1 MPSTATPPP
10 ELEVLTFLSDPN
22 AQVRQVAVS
31 NIVGFSAKDSPQRSL
46 LISKHKNRDG
56 SPLLGRDGK
65 EVDTVE
71 DLKRLCQDQPITAHD
86 AFSALINISDSLVLA
101 RKIGDKTFLEFLVRY
116 IADPVSLLADL
127 ACMLLSNLTK
137 LESICAILLDLQVQA
152 RPFYSFMASEEME
165 GALNGMDVEPNDP
178 EYAVKKAKA
187 EEYAKK
193 VAERAKK
200 IDEKVPAMARLLD
213 AFEEGATVASQGS
226 DLEAMKQRAKDAATK
241 ADDEKEPEKVERG
254 PDGRPRIKR
263 KTNCNFLASVFANT
277 TVLPRGRDWFVSP
290 LSASTA
296 AASATAQAALARG
309 VDEQGAIPAATEYP
323 VARIMAFT
331 EHPNLIRRG
340 GVISTLKNV
349 LFVKSA
355 HKLLIAPP
363 PARDGEDEMLAGA
376 LRATTRPPSS
386 VDILPYL
393 LLPLCDGK
401 ELAEVDL
408 EDQEELPEECQM
420 LPEDKKRERDPALRL
435 MLVES
440 LLLLCTNIYGRQ
452 CLRARGA
459 YVVVRSAHLVEPDEK
474 IAEAVLRLVNILKR
488 DESAATAKDLEDDAE
503 ANVEDVGAELQEE
516 DESGDEDLQIEE
528 L

>member
-1 MPSTATPPP
+1 MT
-10 ELEVLTFLSDPN
+10 
-22 AQVRQVAVS
+22 
-31 NIVGFSAKDSPQRSL
+31 
-46 LISKHKNRDG
+46 
-56 SPLLGRDGK
+56 
-65 EVDTVE
+65 
-71 DLKRLCQDQPITAHD
+71 
-86 AFSALINISDSLVLA
+86 
-101 RKIGDKTFLEFLVRY
+101 
-116 IADPVSLLADL
+116 
-127 ACMLLSNLTK
+127 
-137 LESICAILLDLQVQA
+137 
-152 RPFYSFMASEEME
+152 
-165 GALNGMDVEPNDP
+165 
-178 EYAVKKAKA
+178 
-187 EEYAKK
+187 
-193 VAERAKK
+193 
-200 IDEKVPAMARLLD
+200 
-213 AFEEGATVASQGS
+213 
-226 DLEAMKQRAKDAATK
+226 
-241 ADDEKEPEKVERG
+241 
-254 PDGRPRIKR
+254 
-263 KTNCNFLASVFANT
+263 
-277 TVLPRGRDWFVSP
+277 P
-290 LSASTA
+290 LSASSA
-296 AASATAQAALARG
+296 ATSATAQAALARG
-309 VDEQGAIPAATEYP
+309 VDGHGTTPAATEYP

-355 HKLLIAPP
+355 HKLLVAPP

-401 ELAEVDL
+401 ELSEVDL

-420 LPEDKKRERDPALRL
+420 LPEDKKREKDPALRL

-459 YVVVRSAHLVEPDEK
+459 YVVVRSAHLVEADEK

-503 ANVEDVGAELQEE
+503 AMHEDVGAEDQE
-516 DESGDEDLQIEE
+516 DVESDDEDLQIEE

>member
-1 MPSTATPPP
+1 MPASTLPPP

-22 AQVRQVAVS
+22 AQVRQVALS
-31 NIVGFSAKDSPQRSL
+31 NIVGFSAKTSPQRSL
-46 LISKHKNRDG
+46 LTAKHRNRDG
-56 SPLLGRDGK
+56 SPLMGRDGK
-65 EVDTVE
+65 EVDTIE

-101 RKIGDKTFLEFLVRY
+101 RKIGDKSFLEFLVRY

-137 LESICAILLDLQVQA
+137 LESICAILLDLHVQA
-152 RPFYSFMASEEME
+152 RPFYSFMPTEEME
-165 GALNGMDVEPNDP
+165 TALAGMEVEPDDP
-178 EYAVKKAKA
+178 DFAKKKEAA
-187 EEYAKK
+187 DNYAKK
-193 VAERAKK
+193 LTDQAKK
-200 IDEKVPAMARLLD
+200 MEEKVPAMARLLD
-213 AFEEGATVASQGS
+213 AFEEGATVTSQGS
-226 DLEAMKQRAKDAATK
+226 NLEAMKQRVQEAAQG
-241 ADDEKEPEKVERG
+241 EKSESQEAEKIERG

-263 KTNCNFLASVFANT
+263 KTNCNFLASVFANV
-277 TVLPRGRDWFVSP
+277 TVLPRGRDWFVTP

-296 AASATAQAALARG
+296 ATSASAQAALARG
-309 VDEQGAIPAATEYP
+309 INEQGVAPPATEYP
-323 VARIMAFT
+323 VARITAFT

-355 HKLLIAPP
+355 HKLLVAPP
-363 PARDGEDEMLAGA
+363 PAREGEDEMLAGA
-376 LRATTRPPSS
+376 LRATSRPPSS

-401 ELAEVDL
+401 ELAEVDF

-420 LPEDKKRERDPALRL
+420 LPEDKKREKDPALRL

-440 LLLLCTNIYGRQ
+440 LLLLCTNLYGRQ

-459 YVVVRSAHLVEPDEK
+459 YVVVRSAHLVESDEK
-474 IAEAVLRLVNILKR
+474 ISEAVLRLVNILKR
-488 DESAATAKDLEDDAE
+488 DESTSTAKDLEDDAAHE
-503 ANVEDVGAELQEE
+503 EDVGAEPIDDE
-516 DESGDEDLQIEE
+516 DEDEDDLRIEE

>member
-1 MPSTATPPP
+1 M
-10 ELEVLTFLSDPN
+10 LTFLSDPN
-22 AQVRQVAVS
+22 AQVRQVALS

-65 EVDTVE
+65 EVDTIE
-71 DLKRLCQDQPITAHD
+71 DLKRLCQDQPTTAHD
-86 AFSALINISDSLVLA
+86 AFSALINISDSLIIA
-101 RKIGDKTFLEFLVRY
+101 RKIGEKSFLEFLVRY

-137 LESICAILLDLQVQA
+137 LESICAILLDLKVQA

-178 EYAVKKAKA
+178 EFAAKKAKA
-187 EEYAKK
+187 DEYAKK
-193 VAERAKK
+193 VAEQAKK
-200 IDEKVPAMARLLD
+200 MDEKVPAMARLLD
-213 AFEEGATVASQGS
+213 AFEEGATVESQGS
-226 DLEAMKQRAKDAATK
+226 DLEAMKKRVQDAATQ
-241 ADDEKEPEKVERG
+241 ADSEKEEEKVERG

-263 KTNCNFLASVFANT
+263 KTNCNFLASVFANA

-290 LSASTA
+290 LSASSA
-296 AASATAQAALARG
+296 AASTIAQAAHARG
-309 VDEQGAIPAATEYP
+309 VDGQGVIPAATEYP

-355 HKLLIAPP
+355 HKLLVAPP

-386 VDILPYL
+386 VDILPTCCF
-393 LLPLCDGK
+393 PSAAVKSSPKWIWKTKRNFPKNARCCRG
-401 ELAEVDL
+401 
-408 EDQEELPEECQM
+408 QEA
-420 LPEDKKRERDPALRL
+420 RRDPALRL

-440 LLLLCTNIYGRQ
+440 LLLLCTNLYGRQ
-452 CLRARGA
+452 CLRSRGA
-459 YVVVRSAHLVEPDEK
+459 YVVVRSAHLVENDEK
-474 IAEAVLRLVNILKR
+474 ITEAVLRLVNILKR
-488 DESAATAKDLEDDAE
+488 DESAATAKDLEDDATATE
-503 ANVEDVGAELQEE
+503 EDVGAEFKEE
-516 DESGDEDLQIEE
+516 EESGDEDLQIEE